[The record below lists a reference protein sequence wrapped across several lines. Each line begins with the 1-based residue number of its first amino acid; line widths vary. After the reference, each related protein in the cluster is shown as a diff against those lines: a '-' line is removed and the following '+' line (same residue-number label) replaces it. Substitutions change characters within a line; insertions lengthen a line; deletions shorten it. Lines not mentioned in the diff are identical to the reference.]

1 MINKK
6 KTSRYNGWVW
16 SNQFPNLRNT
26 GKNDLYSSCLTLDM
40 YCSNGESEGC
50 PWVPEE
56 LSRMEKQSLFL
67 SFSFLLSPPSSFTF
81 LFFFDLCFVDII
93 HNLFACVQAASSL
106 MEECIIHSLCFY
118 WSHRW
123 PNPRLRWVQRL
134 LHDILKSGN
143 HHGFHNKT
151 H

>member
-81 LFFFDLCFVDII
+81 LFFLYLCFVDII
-93 HNLFACVQAASSL
+93 HNLFVCPSSQLANGGMHNTFVVLLLEPPVAQSKTETSTASAPW
-106 MEECIIHSLCFY
+106 HT
-118 WSHRW
+118 
-123 PNPRLRWVQRL
+123 
-134 LHDILKSGN
+134 